1 MNFLFLPVAR
11 RNRLPTLDLTKRALN
26 PNSTKTPNFV
36 PDPLSE
42 QWIDLRLIAGMRVV
56 LGTSALLVVI
66 LESMKLR
73 PWATPTHVVLVLY
86 SLYGLLVYHL
96 SVRRNPLV
104 AHKLIPWLDLV
115 WYVPLIAVT
124 SGTNSTFYY
133 FFFFSI
139 IVASFSWGLTDGL
152 RLTLA
157 SAAVYTIVSVLSIPR
172 ERPIELNRLLLAP
185 IGLLIFGYIIARW
198 GGYHAELKNRLQLLK
213 DVTIFSNPRFG
224 IDRTIKAILESVRAF
239 YEAEACLLVVPGKP
253 GVGESYLMYRVA
265 RGTHLSRTAPPEIG
279 LEAAAPFLTPS
290 LEQAVIYRKNRSSH
304 TRLFDVKTRVF
315 AEANSG
321 ASDKLAGML
330 EAQRYL
336 SVPVYYRHQA
346 VGRLY
351 IVDGPDRVDRPDL
364 EFMLQLMDHVTP
376 VMENIRLI
384 DNLASDAAETERRRI
399 AHDIHD
405 SVIQPYLGIQFGL
418 SALDQKLEA
427 GDVAIRDNVQEL
439 LELTKHELAELRR
452 FVWGLRAGEE
462 RMDVL
467 LPAIERYAERFS
479 VVTGI
484 KVDIEARGK
493 IKVNDRL
500 AAELFQIVA
509 EGLSNV
515 RRHAFCRD
523 AKVEIS
529 CKESS
534 LLLQIKNSRPRAGA
548 SVDGERSDGQENN
561 LAFRPHSIAERAAS
575 LGGETQVFI
584 DEKDYTVVS
593 VGIPL

>member
-1 MNFLFLPVAR
+1 
-11 RNRLPTLDLTKRALN
+11 
-26 PNSTKTPNFV
+26 
-36 PDPLSE
+36 
-42 QWIDLRLIAGMRVV
+42 MRVV
-56 LGTSALLVVI
+56 LATSALLVLLI
-66 LESMKLR
+66 ESMEAR
-73 PWATPTHVVLVLY
+73 VWTTPVHLTLALY

-96 SVRRNPLV
+96 SVRRNPIV
-104 AHKLIPWLDLV
+104 AHRFIPWLDLL
-115 WYVPLIAVT
+115 WYLPLVILT
-124 SGTNSTFYY
+124 SSTNGVFYY

-139 IVASFSWGLTDGL
+139 IVASFSRGLSEGL

-157 SAAVYTIVSVLSIPR
+157 SATLCTLVGVVVPAEKAL
-172 ERPIELNRLLLAP
+172 EMNRLLLAP

-198 GGYHAELKNRLQLLK
+198 GGYHTELKNRLQLLK

-224 IDRTIKAILESVRAF
+224 IDRTIKAILESVRDF
-239 YEAEACLLVVPGKP
+239 YDAEACVIVVPGKP
-253 GVGESYLMYRVA
+253 GDAESYQMYRVA
-265 RGTHLSRTAPPEIG
+265 RGIHPSRSAPPEIG
-279 LEAAAPFLTPS
+279 REAAAQFLSPS
-290 LEQAVIYRKNRSSH
+290 LDHAVIYRKNHSSH
-304 TRLFDVKTRVF
+304 ARLFDVKNRVF
-315 AEANSG
+315 SEAPATTG
-321 ASDKLAGML
+321 DKLAGML
-330 EAQRYL
+330 DAQRYL

-351 IVDGPDRVDRPDL
+351 IVDGPTKIDGADM

-418 SALDQKLEA
+418 SALDQKLEG
-427 GDVAIRDNVQEL
+427 GDVAIRANVKEL
-439 LELTKHELAELRR
+439 LELTRHELAELRR
-452 FVWGLRAGEE
+452 FVWGLKAGEE

-484 KVDIEARGK
+484 TVDVEAHGKV
-493 IKVNDRL
+493 KVNDRL

-523 AKVEIS
+523 ARVEIS
-529 CKESS
+529 CKETS
-534 LLLQIKNSRPRAGA
+534 LLLQIKNSRPRMGGNAETERAEGH
-548 SVDGERSDGQENN
+548 DGNR
-561 LAFRPHSIAERAAS
+561 AFRPHSIAERAAA
-575 LGGETQVFI
+575 LGGETQVFV

>member
-1 MNFLFLPVAR
+1 M
-11 RNRLPTLDLTKRALN
+11 T
-26 PNSTKTPNFV
+26 
-36 PDPLSE
+36 E

-56 LGTSALLVVI
+56 LGTSALLVVLI
-66 LESMKLR
+66 ESMEAR
-73 PWATPTHVVLVLY
+73 AWATPIHLTLAFY

-96 SVRRNPLV
+96 SVRRNPIV
-104 AHKLIPWLDLV
+104 AHKMVPWLDLL
-115 WYVPLIAVT
+115 WYLPLVFT
-124 SGTNSTFYY
+124 SGPNSSFYY

-139 IVASFSWGLTDGL
+139 IVASFTWGLTDGL

-157 SAAVYTIVSVLSIPR
+157 AAALYTVVAALAPGS
-172 ERPIELNRLLLAP
+172 RPLALNRLLLAP

-198 GGYHAELKNRLQLLK
+198 GGYHTELKNRLKLLK
-213 DVTIFSNPRFG
+213 DVTVFSNPRFG
-224 IDRTIKAILESVRAF
+224 IDRTIKAILESVRDF
-239 YEAEACLLVVPGKP
+239 YDAEACLLVIPGKSSDA
-253 GVGESYLMYRVA
+253 ESYQMYRVA
-265 RGTHLSRTAPPEIG
+265 RGIYPSRSAPPEIG
-279 LEAAAPFLTPS
+279 PEAAAQFLSPS
-290 LEQAVIYRKNRSSH
+290 LDHAVIYRKKQGSH
-304 TRLFDVKTRVF
+304 ARLFDVKTRVF
-315 AEANSG
+315 SEAPAG
-321 ASDKLAGML
+321 TGDKLSGML
-330 EAQRYL
+330 DAQRYL

-351 IVDGPDRVDRPDL
+351 IVNGPTQIDGPDMD
-364 EFMLQLMDHVTP
+364 FMLQLMDHVTP

-427 GDVAIRDNVQEL
+427 GNLDIRANVQEL
-439 LELTKHELAELRR
+439 LELTRHELAELRR
-452 FVWGLRAGEE
+452 FVWGLKAGEE

-479 VVTGI
+479 LVTGI
-484 KVDIEARGK
+484 AVDVEAHGKV
-493 IKVNDRL
+493 KVNDRL

-523 AKVEIS
+523 ARVEIS
-529 CKESS
+529 CKETS
-534 LLLQIKNSRPRAGA
+534 LQLQIKNSRPRAGSPVEVERA
-548 SVDGERSDGQENN
+548 DGHDGVR
-561 LAFRPHSIAERAAS
+561 AFRPHSIAERAAA
-575 LGGETQVFI
+575 LGGETQVYV